1 MKLLNR
7 AAVSKLDWPPGPVE
21 PGIVNRLGVCGDEV
35 METKKPF
42 LSRFSRDPSME
53 PQFRM
58 TTGQPEKAEHG
69 AGDIGRQGTIFTAVK
84 AETTDDQ

>member
-1 MKLLNR
+1 
-7 AAVSKLDWPPGPVE
+7 
-21 PGIVNRLGVCGDEV
+21 